1 MPVIQ
6 VWSSAVLLGI
16 LLLHGVTA
24 QSGMCD
30 VPLRAGFMQ
39 VTDTTFP
46 IGSIV
51 DADLVF
57 FRETLRFTEEEIDR
71 EREAAI
77 DFFNQRFGLDYS
89 KIEPDEL
96 GQRVLGNT
104 TFRPVYFPYN
114 ATLVHNQWL
123 LNGKSRTKCY
133 QLGDGGFQANFD
145 GEVRLFGEYGGEEG
159 RTASQGESVLYGR
172 DYLYDACS
180 HTGIIFQ
187 TESITPIRVDPTD
200 GWIVLTF
207 RVRNR
212 ELGEGV
218 IWGISRVTQ
227 VNSTTLRY
235 ESRQVYVFDEV

>member
-1 MPVIQ
+1 MSVVQ
-6 VWSSAVLLGI
+6 VWGSAVLLGI
-16 LLLHGVTA
+16 LLHHGVTA
-24 QSGMCD
+24 QIPCCMGGAKIPEGGTNIPREFGMGVPNSRGCQIPNDTGMCD

-89 KIEPDEL
+89 SIEPDEL

-123 LNGKSRTKCY
+123 LNRKSRTNCY
-133 QLGDGGFQANFD
+133 QLGDGG
-145 GEVRLFGEYGGEEG
+145 
-159 RTASQGESVLYGR
+159 
-172 DYLYDACS
+172 
-180 HTGIIFQ
+180 
-187 TESITPIRVDPTD
+187 
-200 GWIVLTF
+200 
-207 RVRNR
+207 
-212 ELGEGV
+212 
-218 IWGISRVTQ
+218 
-227 VNSTTLRY
+227 
-235 ESRQVYVFDEV
+235 SRQISMVK

>member
-1 MPVIQ
+1 MPVVQ

-39 VTDTTFP
+39 ITDTMFTA
-46 IGSIV
+46 GSIL
-51 DADLVF
+51 DADLVY

-89 KIEPDEL
+89 NIEPDEL

-104 TFRPVYFPYN
+104 TFRPVVFPYN
-114 ATLVHNQWL
+114 GTLVHNQWL
-123 LNGKSRTKCY
+123 LNGKEKTKCY

-145 GEVRLFGEYGGEEG
+145 GNVRLFGEYGGEEG
-159 RTASQGESVLYGR
+159 LTASQGESVLYGR

-187 TESITPIRVDPTD
+187 TESITPIRVVPTD

-207 RVRNR
+207 SVRNR
-212 ELGEGV
+212 ELGEGT
-218 IWGISRVTQ
+218 IGGISRVTQ

>member
-1 MPVIQ
+1 
-6 VWSSAVLLGI
+6 
-16 LLLHGVTA
+16 
-24 QSGMCD
+24 
-30 VPLRAGFMQ
+30 MQ
-39 VTDTTFP
+39 VTDTMFP
-46 IGSIV
+46 VGSIV

-57 FRETLRFTEEEIDR
+57 FRETLRFTEEEIAR
-71 EREAAI
+71 ERESAI

-89 KIEPDEL
+89 NIEPDEL
-96 GQRVLGNT
+96 GHRVLGNT
-104 TFRPVYFPYN
+104 TFRPVVFPYN
-114 ATLVHNQWL
+114 GTLVHNQWL
-123 LNGKSRTKCY
+123 LNGKEKTKCY

-159 RTASQGESVLYGR
+159 LTASQGESVLYGR

-187 TESITPIRVDPTD
+187 TESLTPIRVDPTD

-218 IWGISRVTQ
+218 IGGISRVTQ

>member
-1 MPVIQ
+1 MPVVQ

-39 VTDTTFP
+39 ITDTMFTA
-46 IGSIV
+46 GSIV
-51 DADLVF
+51 DADLVY

-89 KIEPDEL
+89 NIEPDEL

-104 TFRPVYFPYN
+104 TFRPVVFPYN
-114 ATLVHNQWL
+114 GTLVHNQWL
-123 LNGKSRTKCY
+123 LNGKEKTKCY

-145 GEVRLFGEYGGEEG
+145 GNVRLFGEYGGEEG
-159 RTASQGESVLYGR
+159 LTASQGESVLYGR

-187 TESITPIRVDPTD
+187 TESITPIRVVPTD

-207 RVRNR
+207 SVRNR
-212 ELGEGV
+212 ELGEGT
-218 IWGISRVTQ
+218 IGGISRVTQ